1 MESFR
6 EQLYYSPI
14 ELKVSIFCCI
24 AAIMSFFYYSIE
36 PTLGLT
42 VLSIASPTA
51 LICLITY
58 FYKAIFGSIKSIF
71 SLIILVCTYVILL
84 AVPFNASWVV
94 YYALLGIFISGLAK
108 AFVFIFFKKKAK
120 DNDADIDVQKEIVKK
135 SNSITVFTAVVL
147 FIIDCCLYSPLA
159 GQNADL
165 QAVLKGVNA
174 QENIAVTENNN
185 DVEKEEA
192 DITVDP
198 EVNKLKAAEIEK
210 AKKNIVS
217 VQTFIDKKGYANVD
231 ILYASEENEN
241 GAIAIATVS
250 DKKVILVYDKGTK
263 AIAWIEYNDELLN
276 FINAKYAENEYKPV
290 RFNLLLPEDKN
301 DNKNKDQKLGR
312 WENDVHNI
320 PVQVLYTVQNDIVVP
335 GQIMSANMNTKP
347 SKYDIPLME
356 PQNVFLVNAVLT
368 NMKSL
373 KKNMEILE

>member
-1 MESFR
+1 M
-6 EQLYYSPI
+6 
-14 ELKVSIFCCI
+14 
-24 AAIMSFFYYSIE
+24 
-36 PTLGLT
+36 
-42 VLSIASPTA
+42 
-51 LICLITY
+51 
-58 FYKAIFGSIKSIF
+58 
-71 SLIILVCTYVILL
+71 
-84 AVPFNASWVV
+84 
-94 YYALLGIFISGLAK
+94 
-108 AFVFIFFKKKAK
+108 
-120 DNDADIDVQKEIVKK
+120 
-135 SNSITVFTAVVL
+135 

-185 DVEKEEA
+185 DVEKEESE
-192 DITVDP
+192 ITVDP

-263 AIAWIEYNDELLN
+263 AIAWIEYSDELLN